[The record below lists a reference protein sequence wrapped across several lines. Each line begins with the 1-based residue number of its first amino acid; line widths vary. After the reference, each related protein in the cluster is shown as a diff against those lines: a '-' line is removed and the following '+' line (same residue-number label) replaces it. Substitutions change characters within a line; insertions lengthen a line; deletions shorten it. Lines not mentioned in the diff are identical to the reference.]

1 MSAHLSEVAPR
12 LKEQTPIVFF
22 DGVCG
27 LCNSSVDFVLRHDRR
42 GRLKFSPLQGETAE
56 RLLPS
61 EDRENLGSL
70 VLWDGGR
77 MFRRSSA
84 VVRILWRLGPL
95 WRLLGGLLWVIPL
108 PLRNAVYR
116 VVAGS
121 RYRWFGKK
129 ETCRLPSPEERERFL
144 D

>member
-1 MSAHLSEVAPR
+1 MSAHLSEVEPR
-12 LKEQTPIVFF
+12 LKEETPIVFF

-27 LCNSSVDFVLRHDRR
+27 LCNSSVDFVLRHDRQ

-56 RLLPS
+56 RLLSS

-95 WRLLGGLLWVIPL
+95 WRLLGGVLWVIPL
-108 PLRNAVYR
+108 PLRNAAYR